1 MEAKVKVYGAPWCP
15 DCRRSKQFL
24 GEQRIPYEWIDVD
37 EDPEGMRYIEK
48 INNGKHIIP
57 TILLQ
62 DGSVLVEP
70 SDAELAEKL
79 GLRIKAARQFYDVL
93 IIGGGPTGLSAAI
106 YAARDGMDT
115 LVIEKGGLGG
125 QAAITQ
131 EIENYPGFPE
141 AIAGADLADRWEA
154 QGARFGVEVLQA
166 QEVTGI
172 EAMGDYRLVRT
183 ASGQEYCAS
192 AVLIATGARYK
203 RLNVPGEEDFIGA
216 GVHFCATCDGP
227 FYKGREMIV
236 VGGGDSGFQEGIFL
250 TRFASKL
257 TIVEVLDR
265 IPASAI
271 LQENAAKIPNLDVR
285 TSTTVQEF
293 RGDSKLRSVVL
304 KNVKTGETEEVTP
317 GAVFVFIGLEPNS
330 QAFKGTLDM
339 DTWGFISTS
348 QGLESNIPGVFAA
361 GDVRAGSTKQVI
373 SAAGEGATAAIMIR
387 HYLEEK
393 GLQAKC
399 ASYG

>member
-57 TILLQ
+57 TILFQ
-62 DGSVLVEP
+62 DGSILVEP

-106 YAARDGMDT
+106 YTAREGMDT

-141 AIAGADLADRWEA
+141 AIAGADLAQRWES

-166 QEVTGI
+166 QEVTGL

-192 AVLIATGARYK
+192 AVLIATGARYR
-203 RLNVPGEEDFIGA
+203 RLGVPGVEDFIGA
-216 GVHFCATCDGP
+216 GVHF
-227 FYKGREMIV
+227 
-236 VGGGDSGFQEGIFL
+236 
-250 TRFASKL
+250 
-257 TIVEVLDR
+257 
-265 IPASAI
+265 
-271 LQENAAKIPNLDVR
+271 
-285 TSTTVQEF
+285 
-293 RGDSKLRSVVL
+293 LRHL
-304 KNVKTGETEEVTP
+304 
-317 GAVFVFIGLEPNS
+317 
-330 QAFKGTLDM
+330 
-339 DTWGFISTS
+339 
-348 QGLESNIPGVFAA
+348 
-361 GDVRAGSTKQVI
+361 
-373 SAAGEGATAAIMIR
+373 
-387 HYLEEK
+387 
-393 GLQAKC
+393 
-399 ASYG
+399 

>member
-1 MEAKVKVYGAPWCP
+1 MEAKVKVDGAPWCP

-48 INNGKHIIP
+48 VNNGKHIIP

-62 DGSVLVEP
+62 DGSILVEP

-106 YAARDGMDT
+106 YTAREGMDT
-115 LVIEKGGLGG
+115 LIIEKGGLGG

-141 AIAGADLADRWEA
+141 AIGGADLADRWES

-166 QEVTGI
+166 QEVTSI
-172 EAMGDYRLVRT
+172 EAMGDFRLVRT

-192 AVLIATGARYK
+192 AVLIATGARYR
-203 RLNVPGEEDFIGA
+203 RLGVPGEEDFIGA

-227 FYKGREMIV
+227 FYKGKEMIV

-250 TRFASKL
+250 TKFASKV
-257 TIVEVLDR
+257 TIVEFQDR

-271 LQENAAKIPNLDVR
+271 LQEHAANIPTLEVR
-285 TSTTVQEF
+285 TGTTVQEF

-304 KNVKTGETEEVTP
+304 KNVKTGDTEEATP

-330 QAFKGTLDM
+330 QAFKGILDM
-339 DTWGFISTS
+339 DKWGFITTS
-348 QGLESNIPGVFAA
+348 QSLESNIPGVFAA

-373 SAAGEGATAAIMIR
+373 SAAGEGATAAITIR
-387 HYLEEK
+387 HYLEQH
-393 GLQAKC
+393 GLQAK
-399 ASYG
+399 AAV

>member
-1 MEAKVKVYGAPWCP
+1 METKVKVYGAPWCP

-57 TILLQ
+57 TILFQ
-62 DGSVLVEP
+62 DGSILVEP

-79 GLRIKAARQFYDVL
+79 GLHIKAARQFYDIV
-93 IIGGGPTGLSAAI
+93 IIGGGPTGMSAAI
-106 YAARDGMDT
+106 SAAREGMDT

-141 AIAGADLADRWEA
+141 AITGADLTDRWES

-203 RLNVPGEEDFIGA
+203 RLGVPGEEDFIGA

-227 FYKGREMIV
+227 FYKGQEMIV

-250 TRFASKL
+250 TRFASKV
-257 TIVEVLDR
+257 TIFEFQDR

-271 LQENAAKIPNLDVR
+271 LQEKAAEIPNLDVR

-293 RGDSKLRSVVL
+293 RGDSKLRSVLL
-304 KNVKTGETEEVTP
+304 KNVKTGETEEATP
-317 GAVFVFIGLEPNS
+317 AAVFVFIGLEPNS

-339 DTWGFISTS
+339 DTRGFITTS

-393 GLQAKC
+393 GLQAKS